1 MWAAFLSIFSIGPA
15 ALTDTTMTVKHRYD
29 NITKSDEDKRLYR
42 GLLLENGMKVLVIS
56 DDSTDKS
63 AACIDVAVGEWET
76 M

>member
-1 MWAAFLSIFSIGPA
+1 
-15 ALTDTTMTVKHRYD
+15 MTVKHRYD